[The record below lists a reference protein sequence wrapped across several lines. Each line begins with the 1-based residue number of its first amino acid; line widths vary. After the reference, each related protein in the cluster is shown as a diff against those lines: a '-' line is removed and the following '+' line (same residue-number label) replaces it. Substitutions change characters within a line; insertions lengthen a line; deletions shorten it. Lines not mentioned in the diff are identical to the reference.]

1 VAETQRSRSGTTRRA
16 LLGGA
21 LIAGGGLLLAAS
33 LVKQRPDRWASVFVT
48 RSLRRGLG
56 DLAVD
61 PQDVDRFVAE
71 FLASRPGSD
80 RFLLGFVGIAAPL
93 LPVIAWLPAARRELR
108 RAEDRIVSRFLLG
121 SDFFRKGSDRSRR
134 VRYLGLWDPYQ
145 APCANPFARFD

>member
-1 VAETQRSRSGTTRRA
+1 MAETQRSRSGTTRRA

-21 LIAGGGLLLAAS
+21 LFAGGGLLLAAS
-33 LVKQRPDRWASVFVT
+33 LVKQRPDRWASIFVT
-48 RSLRRGLG
+48 RTVRRGLG

-61 PQDVDRFVAE
+61 PQDVDRFATE
-71 FLASRPGSD
+71 FLASRPASD
-80 RFLLGFVGIAAPL
+80 RFLLGFVGIATPL
-93 LPVIAWLPAARRELR
+93 LPVIVWLPAARRQLR

-121 SDFFRKGSDRSRR
+121 SDIFREAADRPRR